1 MGSAQPEPPLLTPR
15 STLPPSQAEAA
26 LADAT
31 AEAISLKAAVAAAQQ
46 RLADQRAAL
55 SSAAAAS
62 AALQKEAG
70 GREGQLEVLRGEV
83 GKAERERSLLERECA
98 RRRQQHGGGK
108 EGSTGAAEAN
118 TDGGAAPASGASERG
133 QTIMDYMRLK
143 QAVGEAQKA
152 VADWQRKLE
161 VAAGA
166 AGVR

>member
-1 MGSAQPEPPLLTPR
+1 M
-15 STLPPSQAEAA
+15 
-26 LADAT
+26 
-31 AEAISLKAAVAAAQQ
+31 AAAQQ
-46 RLADQRAAL
+46 HLADQRAAL

-70 GREGQLEVLRGEV
+70 GRQGQLEVLRGEV

-98 RRRQQHGGGK
+98 RRRQQRGGGGK
-108 EGSTGAAEAN
+108 VGLTGAAEAS
-118 TDGGAAPASGASERG
+118 TDGGAALASGASDGG